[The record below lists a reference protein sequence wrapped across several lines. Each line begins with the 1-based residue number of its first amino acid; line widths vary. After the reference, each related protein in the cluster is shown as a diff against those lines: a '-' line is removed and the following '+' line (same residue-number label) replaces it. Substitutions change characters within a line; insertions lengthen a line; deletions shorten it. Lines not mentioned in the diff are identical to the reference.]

1 MRSSHPQVG
10 GSACLKARRN
20 TKVST
25 PEELKLKSR
34 SRAASKL
41 NGNDELLIRLADLYQ
56 SLRKGIKPTQCH
68 YENQDGM
75 LIGLIG
81 QGLSEQEIRSFIPV
95 GGYKMARL
103 RNEIKDPSVR
113 EKRLT
118 KKIGPH
124 AFTDAD
130 IQNLCDFVQSLEAAD
145 KFEDGF
151 PCSHCRIK
159 KHFKEEGL
167 DRKKVWAEYVKVM
180 QAKIPP
186 AREMSYQRWLQYVH
200 ALYPQ
205 ILLARSKEDECDA
218 CVALN
223 IESKRDKT
231 CSCPRSSFWA
241 EKYSLV
247 CEFEQSL
254 SVCE

>member
-1 MRSSHPQVG
+1 MRPPQPQVG
-10 GSACLKARRN
+10 GLKARRN

-41 NGNDELLIRLADLYQ
+41 NGNDELLIRLADLYH
-56 SLRKGIKPTQCH
+56 SLGKGIKPTQCH

-103 RNEIKDPSVR
+103 RNEIKDPSVQ

-151 PCSHCRIK
+151 PCSHRRIK
-159 KHFKEEGL
+159 KYFKEGL
-167 DRKKVWAEYVKVM
+167 DWKKVWAEYVKVM

-205 ILLARSKEDECDA
+205 I
-218 CVALN
+218 
-223 IESKRDKT
+223 
-231 CSCPRSSFWA
+231 
-241 EKYSLV
+241 
-247 CEFEQSL
+247 
-254 SVCE
+254 

>member
-1 MRSSHPQVG
+1 
-10 GSACLKARRN
+10 
-20 TKVST
+20 
-25 PEELKLKSR
+25 
-34 SRAASKL
+34 
-41 NGNDELLIRLADLYQ
+41 
-56 SLRKGIKPTQCH
+56 
-68 YENQDGM
+68 M

-151 PCSHCRIK
+151 PCSHHRIK
-159 KHFKEEGL
+159 KYFKVYGL
-167 DRKKVWAEYVKVM
+167 DWKKVWAEYVKVM

-205 ILLARSKEDECDA
+205 IWLARSKEDECDA
-218 CVALN
+218 CVALK
-223 IESKRDKT
+223 IELSDPDLTPESREELEAVKQTHIDEAVIQRRAVSALNNLWTGMTHIKFCQTKSCQTTLDDDMPCLESDYDQSNSETKT
-231 CSCPRSSFWA
+231 G
-241 EKYSLV
+241 
-247 CEFEQSL
+247 
-254 SVCE
+254 